1 MISLIEAELEFESPL
16 SWIKSM
22 VKKHSAMIKIRDI
35 RRSEEG
41 VKDLVDFFI
50 PPEAVNGSQ
59 KEMYNLLGNQ
69 NNSMVK
75 IDDNHTTAIVDA
87 DNCAICKTMLN
98 WDLFLIEAHT
108 NGTGDIIMRW
118 LAPDESTLSGFL
130 GRLEADGVRFELI
143 KKQNLNKKKEITA
156 RQEFV
161 VRTALNLGFFDY
173 PKKVHLEGLSK
184 RLNVSYVTLAEILR
198 RAEKNIISSYLKE
211 N

>member
-1 MISLIEAELEFESPL
+1 MISLIEAELEFESPMN
-16 SWIKSM
+16 WIKSI

-41 VKDLVDFFI
+41 VKDLVDFFV
-50 PPEAVNGSQ
+50 PLNTADGSQ
-59 KEMYNLLGNQ
+59 KEIFKLVGNQ
-69 NNSMVK
+69 NNSMVM

-87 DNCAICKTMLN
+87 DKCAICKTMLN

-108 NGTGDIIMRW
+108 NGVGDIIMRL
-118 LAPDESTLSGFL
+118 LAPDEETVSGFL
-130 GRLEADGVRFELI
+130 GRLEADGVKFKLI
-143 KKQNLNKKKEITA
+143 KKHNLNKKKEITA

-161 VRTALNLGFFDY
+161 VRTALDLGFFDY
-173 PKKVHLEGLSK
+173 PKKVNLEGLSK

-198 RAEKNIISSYLKE
+198 RAEKNIISLYLKK